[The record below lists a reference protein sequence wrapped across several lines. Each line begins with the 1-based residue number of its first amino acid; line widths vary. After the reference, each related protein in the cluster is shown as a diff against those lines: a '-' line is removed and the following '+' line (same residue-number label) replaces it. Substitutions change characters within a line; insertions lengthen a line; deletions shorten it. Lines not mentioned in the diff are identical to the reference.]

1 MNVLEHRF
9 FSEFGGL
16 FPEADWGPAE
26 RTNLL
31 SSIQYRML
39 DSGTVLM
46 RDGDRCSAVPFVI
59 SGSIRVFRTADTGRE
74 ITLYR
79 IQQGQSC
86 IFSSGCVGEVTHF
99 PATAV
104 VESETAAAFL
114 PATVVRRLFDR
125 SAPFRTFVLG
135 QFARRLADIME
146 LVEEVAFR
154 HVDQRLKEWLV
165 EHCPAAGDGDPGGK
179 PLKVTHQELAD
190 HIGTSREVISR
201 ILKDWEDRGSVAL
214 ARGTIRLLPGFRE
227 LQVSPALTRRR

>member
-1 MNVLEHRF
+1 MNVLEQRF
-9 FSEFGGL
+9 LAEFGSLFTVVDWEPADRAGL
-16 FPEADWGPAE
+16 MSA
-26 RTNLL
+26 
-31 SSIQYRML
+31 IQYRIIEP
-39 DSGTVLM
+39 GTVLM

-59 SGSIRVFRTADTGRE
+59 SGSIRVFRTAETGRE

-79 IQQGQSC
+79 IQRGQSC

-114 PATVVRRLFDR
+114 PAAVVRHLFDR

-135 QFARRLADIME
+135 QFSLRLADIME

-165 EHCPAAGDGDPGGK
+165 EHCPASGAGEPSGK
-179 PLKVTHQELAD
+179 PVKVTHQELAD

-201 ILKDWEDRGSVAL
+201 ILKDWEERGCVAL
-214 ARGTIRLLPGFRE
+214 ARGIVRLLPGFRE
-227 LQVSPALTRRR
+227 MPV